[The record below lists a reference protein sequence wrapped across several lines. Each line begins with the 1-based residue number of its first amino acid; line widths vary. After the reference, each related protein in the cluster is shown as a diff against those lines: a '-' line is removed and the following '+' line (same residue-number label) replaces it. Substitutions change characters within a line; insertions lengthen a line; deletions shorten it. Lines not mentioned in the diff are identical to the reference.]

1 MRNELKKISY
11 KYEGKTIFNLCKVLY
26 ILQEIHKVDFWDYY
40 NSGSDF
46 DNWCNLKGYGKKD
59 PEGKKRSASNIWFKE
74 YQEEISNCVWKRPPY
89 CPFIDMFMEDI
100 QDLGRDD
107 TDEIYYI
114 NLNQML
120 ERSIEE
126 DQKEFGKNDYRVL
139 LTNVLINE
147 FGDSFYVEQSPE

>member
-1 MRNELKKISY
+1 
-11 KYEGKTIFNLCKVLY
+11 
-26 ILQEIHKVDFWDYY
+26 
-40 NSGSDF
+40 
-46 DNWCNLKGYGKKD
+46 
-59 PEGKKRSASNIWFKE
+59 
-74 YQEEISNCVWKRPPY
+74 
-89 CPFIDMFMEDI
+89 MFMEDI